1 MIKTEIEFISYII
14 INWFQ
19 ELQFIIYYNIYLLKL
34 SINFNIVNISDIF
47 FNIMYYKY
55 SDSSIKFYNKKIF

>member
-55 SDSSIKFYNKKIF
+55 SDSSIIL